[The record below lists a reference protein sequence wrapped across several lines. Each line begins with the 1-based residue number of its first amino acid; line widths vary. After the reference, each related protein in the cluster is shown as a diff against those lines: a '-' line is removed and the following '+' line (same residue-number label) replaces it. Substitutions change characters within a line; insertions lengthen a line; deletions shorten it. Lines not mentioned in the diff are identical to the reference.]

1 MVHNE
6 EAKLVTLSAS
16 GSTVSRTETAV
27 FCGRKSVTF
36 REFYAATQV
45 GINPSYVFEMD
56 KSEYDAALIRTTNAD
71 ETVTVTRPTELI
83 YEGEKFN
90 IIRTYETTTDLIEV
104 TVGL

>member
-6 EAKLVTLSAS
+6 TCSLVTLTAE
-16 GSTVSRTETAV
+16 GSQVTRHETEV
-27 FCGRKSVTF
+27 FCGKKSVAF
-36 REFYAATQV
+36 KEFYAATQV
-45 GINPSYVFEMD
+45 GINPSYIFEMD
-56 KSEYDAALIRTTNAD
+56 IREYEAAIIRTTNAD

-90 IIRTYETTTDLIEV
+90 IIRTYETNSQLIEV

>member
-1 MVHNE
+1 MVHND

-16 GSTVSRTETAV
+16 GSTITRTETAV

-36 REFYAATQV
+36 KEFYAATQV

-56 KSEYDAALIRTTNAD
+56 ISEYEAAVIRTTNAD
-71 ETVTVTRPTELI
+71 ESVTVTRPTELI
-83 YEGEKFN
+83 FESEKFN
-90 IIRTYETTTDLIEV
+90 IIRTYETTNHLIEV